1 MKTDALHS
9 ITNWIDHNR
18 YTVLS
23 VLMFI
28 VALGIIFSL
37 TGCESTTGAL
47 AATTGDGVAL
57 KVTRSEFEHQ
67 ALVGDK
73 DFAIRRIQLDG
84 LAAVFNEEVA
94 AFNAQVQ
101 AGQEDL
107 LRQDLFKQ
115 QFLETV
121 GGVAIS
127 ATEGTLNPTALLPIA
142 IGLLGGA
149 LGLGTSAD
157 NRRKDKVI
165 STLKVDQLISTTG

>member
-1 MKTDALHS
+1 MKSDEIHTM
-9 ITNWIDHNR
+9 TNWIDHNR
-18 YTVLS
+18 YTVAS
-23 VLMFI
+23 VLVFM
-28 VALGIIFSL
+28 VTLGIIVSM

-47 AATTGDGVAL
+47 AATTEDAAAL
-57 KVTRSEFEHQ
+57 KVSRSEFQHQ
-67 ALVGDK
+67 ALVGEK
-73 DFAIRRIQLDG
+73 DFAIRRIELDG
-84 LAAVFNEEVA
+84 LVAVFNEEIT

-101 AGQEDL
+101 AGLEDL

-165 STLKVDQLISTTG
+165 STLKVDRLASSVN